1 MNITNWDNTSLGNLA
16 NNYGNSLQGQYLTSN
31 ITIPTPEIYRE
42 MEKKQI
48 IDNLVNQ
55 NNNTIGN
62 PNTSVVNPNNNSILN
77 GWGSD
82 TTLGDVFKM
91 TNTAND
97 ALKALNAGWGLFT
110 SISQYGTQKALNKE
124 ALANARMK
132 NEALRFDIDTRKAEV
147 ARWNQVRS
155 NVNKQMQ
162 SASAIKTSY

>member
-1 MNITNWDNTSLGNLA
+1 MNMTNWNNFNIGSYG
-16 NNYGNSLQGQYLTSN
+16 NNYANSLQGQHFNMPIISDAN
-31 ITIPTPEIYRE
+31 IAQQI
-42 MEKKQI
+42 EKQNAI
-48 IDNLVNQ
+48 QNVINQ

-62 PNTSVVNPNNNSILN
+62 PNTSVINSNNNNILSN
-77 GWGSD
+77 WANNFNLTD
-82 TTLGDVFKM
+82 IAKY